1 MNYLDKRDILFM
13 LKGIETDKNG
23 NMILPKRYDYVP
35 QTIKIDNG
43 NVYKSE
49 IQVIDITPKIVRNLI
64 EYIEKEMEK

>member
-35 QTIKIDNG
+35 QAIKIDNG

-49 IQVIDITPKIVRNLI
+49 IQVVDITPKIVRNLI